1 MYADM
6 EHWSEI
12 RRRVLTGELSKRQA
26 CEQYQIHWKTLVKIL
41 RHEEPPG
48 YRRLQPA
55 RRPTIE
61 PVLPVIRQILDED
74 AKAANSLEELR
85 DLRVNDF
92 SKEGDGQQ
100 ERPVPEENLD
110 STDGRQP

>member
-1 MYADM
+1 MGNAHHPAAGGTEVYANM

-41 RHEEPPG
+41 MHEEPPG

-55 RRPTIE
+55 RRAAIAGA
-61 PVLPVIRQILDED
+61 PVQHGPSVR
-74 AKAANSLEELR
+74 A
-85 DLRVNDF
+85 
-92 SKEGDGQQ
+92 G
-100 ERPVPEENLD
+100 
-110 STDGRQP
+110 